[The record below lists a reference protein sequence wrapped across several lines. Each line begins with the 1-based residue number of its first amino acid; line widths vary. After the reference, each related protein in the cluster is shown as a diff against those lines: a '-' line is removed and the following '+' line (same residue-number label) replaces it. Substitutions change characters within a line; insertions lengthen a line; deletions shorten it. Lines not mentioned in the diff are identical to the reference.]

1 MCTRDSAATIGINDF
16 FLLFKK
22 KWHMPCQCGG
32 EQGCYKIAQSVWKF
46 LKIFPPL
53 ITVEFLLLIL
63 LFDLKTVSYEFG
75 WATTTLLPEQAAACS
90 NDRHFQKSLH
100 SVTVPADL
108 TTTDQRKLMLCSIWS
123 NAACVS
129 QRAVLFQEL
138 HPSIIETSQTKE
150 FKYDH
155 HIAIRESK
163 VIYHLLALQGTS
175 ITEKCVPNK

>member
-32 EQGCYKIAQSVWKF
+32 EQGCYKIAQLVWKF

-75 WATTTLLPEQAAACS
+75 WATTLLPEQAAACS
-90 NDRHFQKSLH
+90 NDRHSQKSLQAWRSQLIWRPQIRGSWCFAAFGAMLH
-100 SVTVPADL
+100 VSPNAQCCSKSYIHRLLKPVK
-108 TTTDQRKLMLCSIWS
+108 RKNLNMTITLPTE
-123 NAACVS
+123 
-129 QRAVLFQEL
+129 RA
-138 HPSIIETSQTKE
+138 K
-150 FKYDH
+150 
-155 HIAIRESK
+155 
-163 VIYHLLALQGTS
+163 
-175 ITEKCVPNK
+175 

>member
-1 MCTRDSAATIGINDF
+1 
-16 FLLFKK
+16 
-22 KWHMPCQCGG
+22 MPCQCGG

-90 NDRHFQKSLH
+90 NDRHSQKSLQAWR
-100 SVTVPADL
+100 SQLIWRPQIRGSWCFAAFGA
-108 TTTDQRKLMLCSIWS
+108 MLH
-123 NAACVS
+123 VS

-150 FKYDH
+150 FKHDH
-155 HIAIRESK
+155 HIAKRESK
-163 VIYHLLALQGTS
+163 VIYHLLARQGTG